1 MSSVISPDQNAATAT
16 PDPNASEEEQM
27 TGEAPGV
34 DQQMMKRVAE
44 IALGARRITANRRWA
59 VDRNTFL
66 NEAFDKD
73 AQYVEFDPA
82 RRVVVSIPAP
92 RDSIRRT
99 INLTKPYHRTQ
110 ESRLVRGQPSYQ
122 VTADGDDPRSED
134 AAELANDLLPWIEK
148 LIAMRK
154 VRQKI
159 AFWLQRAGTCL
170 CWNLWDF
177 DAGPAVEEEG
187 GEVIPAG
194 QPFTDVH
201 PPHESWFYPITATDI
216 ESASGIG
223 RDIRMGRA
231 EAIASFPQFKGKLA
245 SPQSDDTR
253 SSSRLSRAIRD
264 FPPGQSGWHSQTLGF
279 GVTGIAN
286 SDNDEAGRE
295 DEALILEFFVEPG
308 GSLMDQGSNEVLIFP
323 QGLRIVMTPMGE
335 IGHFGANLYRK
346 LPVTRIGFSESA
358 GFWSPSPATPLRP
371 VQMAINWAYSLWEE
385 HMVLAGRPI
394 MLWPRQA
401 KAAWRRLQD
410 LTTKILQFAAGPRGQ
425 APTYLAPPT
434 FPVALPALL
443 DFLLQMWQDIS
454 GVHEVSK
461 GQLPSAGVSGVA
473 IQLLQDQDDTQ
484 IGFAV
489 GSIETGIADIM
500 EQHLDNIRKFVEFQM
515 LAEGLGN
522 SAHQAR
528 QFRGSDLSRGVRVT
542 VIPGSA
548 LPKAPAALE
557 AKGKEAWLGG
567 YLLDEFSQPDWR
579 RLLVIMGLGAED
591 RLFDELQ
598 QDKNNAAIE
607 EDAFLGMDP
616 DDLELVLAFVRVSGE
631 LPPEFMPRRYDD
643 HIVHEQR
650 HKRKLKE
657 MRERLSSG
665 DTQMTENH
673 LTLLELHWESHQ
685 LPALQQRLG
694 QPPIDGFGAATGEV
708 NPQGQPGAE
717 PQAGAA
723 AAQKQRGSPTPA

>member
-1 MSSVISPDQNAATAT
+1 MTAAVSPDQLAAT
-16 PDPNASEEEQM
+16 EV
-27 TGEAPGV
+27 PGV
-34 DQQMMKRVAE
+34 NNETPAPSRDPVIDDVTMKKVAE
-44 IALGARRITANRRWA
+44 IVLAARRITANRRWA

-82 RRVVVSIPAP
+82 RRVVVSVPAP
-92 RDSIRRT
+92 RDSVRRT

-110 ESRLVRGQPSYQ
+110 ESRLIRGQPSYQ
-122 VTADGDDPRSED
+122 VTAEGGTADAED
-134 AAELANDLLPWIEK
+134 AAELGNDLVPWIEK
-148 LIAMRK
+148 LITMRK
-154 VRQKI
+154 VRAKV
-159 AFWLQRAGTCL
+159 AFWLQRAGTCVL
-170 CWNLWDF
+170 WNLWDF
-177 DAGPAVEEEG
+177 DGGPAVEDVDEL
-187 GEVIPAG
+187 IPAG

-201 PPHESWFYPITATDI
+201 PPHETFFYPVTATDI
-216 ESASGIG
+216 ESATGIG
-223 RDIRMGRA
+223 RDIRLGRA
-231 EAIASFPQFKGKLA
+231 EAIAQFPDLKGKLA

-295 DEALILEFFVEPG
+295 DETLLLEFFLEPG
-308 GSLMDQGSNEVLIFP
+308 GSLVDIGANEILTFGS
-323 QGLRIVMTPMGE
+323 GLRLVMTPMGH
-335 IGHFGANLYRK
+335 IAHFGPNVYQQ
-346 LPVTRIGFSESA
+346 LPVTRIAFSESA

-371 VQMAINWAYSLWEE
+371 IQMAINWAYSLWEE
-385 HMVLAGRPI
+385 HMILAGRPI

-425 APTYLAPPT
+425 APTYLDPPT
-434 FPVALPALL
+434 FPVALPAIL
-443 DFLLQMWQDIS
+443 DFLIQMWQDIS
-454 GVHEVSK
+454 GVHEVSQ
-461 GQLPSAGVSGVA
+461 GQLPAAGVSGVA

-484 IGFAV
+484 LGFAIN
-489 GSIETGIADIM
+489 SIEVGLADVM
-500 EQHLDNIRKFVEFQM
+500 QQHLSNIRRFVEFDM

-522 SAHQAR
+522 SPRQAR
-528 QFRGSDLSRGVRVT
+528 VFKGSDLGRGMRVT
-542 VIPGSA
+542 VKPGSA

-567 YLLDEFSQPDWR
+567 YLMDEFSQPDWR
-579 RLLVIMGLGAED
+579 RLLVIMGLGNED

-598 QDKNNAAIE
+598 QDKNNAGVE
-607 EDAFLGMDP
+607 EDAFLNMQP
-616 DDLELVLAFVRVSGE
+616 DDLEIVLAFVRFTGE
-631 LPPEFMPRRYDD
+631 LPDEFMPRRYDD

-657 MRERLSSG
+657 MRERLGSG
-665 DTQMTENH
+665 DTRITQNH
-673 LTLLELHWESHQ
+673 MLLLELHWEAHQ

-694 QPPIDGFGAATGEV
+694 QPPIGGFGAATGEV

-723 AAQKQRGSPTPA
+723 AAQNQRTSPTPA

>member
-1 MSSVISPDQNAATAT
+1 MTTPIRPDDQSAATSVETDQNVAAAG
-16 PDPNASEEEQM
+16 PQQPQ
-27 TGEAPGV
+27 PI
-34 DQQMMKRVAE
+34 DQNVQKKVAE
-44 IALGARRITANRRWA
+44 IILAARVTTANRRWA

-73 AQYVEFDPA
+73 AQFVEFDPA

-92 RDSIRRT
+92 RESVRRT

-122 VTADGDDPRSED
+122 VTAEGGDADAED
-134 AAELANDLLPWIEK
+134 AAELGNDLVPWIEK
-148 LIAMRK
+148 IIQMRK

-177 DAGPAVEEEG
+177 DNGPAVQDVEEL
-187 GEVIPAG
+187 IPAG

-201 PPHESWFYPITATDI
+201 PPHETFFYPITATDI
-216 ESASGIG
+216 ESATGIG
-223 RDIRMGRA
+223 RDIRLGRA
-231 EAIASFPQFKGKLA
+231 EAILAFPQLKGKLS

-295 DEALILEFFVEPG
+295 DESLLLEFFVEPG
-308 GSLMDQGSNEVLIFP
+308 GALVDIGANEVMQFP
-323 QGLRIVMTPMGE
+323 NGLRVVMTTMGE
-335 IGHFGANLYRK
+335 IGHFGPNVYGK
-346 LPVTRIGFSESA
+346 LPVTRIAFSESA

-385 HMVLAGRPI
+385 HMILAGRPI

-410 LTTKILQFAAGPRGQ
+410 MTTKILQFAAGPRGQ
-425 APTYLAPPT
+425 APGYLDPPT
-434 FPVALPALL
+434 FPAQLPGLL

-454 GVHEVSK
+454 GVHEVSQ
-461 GQLPSAGVSGVA
+461 GQLPAAGVSGVA
-473 IQLLQDQDDTQ
+473 IQLLQDQDDSQ
-484 IGFAV
+484 LGFAI
-489 GSIETGIADIM
+489 GSIETGLANIM
-500 EQHLDNIRKFVEFQM
+500 EHQLENVRRFVEFNM
-515 LAEGLGN
+515 LADGLGG
-522 SAHQAR
+522 SPRQAR
-528 QFRGSDLSRGVRVT
+528 IFRGSDLGRGMRVT
-542 VIPGSA
+542 VKPGSA
-548 LPKAPAALE
+548 LPKAPAAVE
-557 AKGKEAWLGG
+557 AKAKEAWLGG
-567 YLLDEFSQPDWR
+567 YMMDEFAQPDWR
-579 RLLVIMGLGAED
+579 RLLVIMGLGNEE

-598 QDKNNAAIE
+598 QDKNNAGVE
-607 EDAFLGMDP
+607 EDAFLGLAP
-616 DDLELVLAFVRVSGE
+616 DDLEIVLAFVRFTGE
-631 LPPEFMPRRYDD
+631 LPDEFMPRRYDD

-657 MRERLSSG
+657 MRERLASG
-665 DTQMTENH
+665 DTRVSQNH
-673 LTLLELHWESHQ
+673 LLLLELHWEMHQ

-694 QPPIDGFGAATGEV
+694 QPQLGGFGAATGEV

-723 AAQKQRGSPTPA
+723 AAQNQRASPTSA